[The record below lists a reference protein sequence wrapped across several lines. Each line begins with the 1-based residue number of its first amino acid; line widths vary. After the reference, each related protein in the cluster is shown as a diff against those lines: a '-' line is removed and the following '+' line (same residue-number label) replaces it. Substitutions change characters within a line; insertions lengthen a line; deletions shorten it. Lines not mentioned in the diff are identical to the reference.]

1 MNKIYTSSE
10 EGIFSDVNVKEE
22 DTELP
27 PVARGD
33 DEKGLEETRGA
44 RSGSLPDPSARKG
57 RETLGREVEEGE
69 SREGQA
75 GSPE

>member
-10 EGIFSDVNVKEE
+10 EGISSDVSLKEE
-22 DTELP
+22 DPELP

-44 RSGSLPDPSARKG
+44 GSGSLPDPSARKG

-69 SREGQA
+69 SGESQA